1 MTSLN
6 QVQIEGIFNK
16 LISLG
21 EKFENVDHNNWVL
34 FLKIKHQRAEEGK
47 EKEIL
52 EEKLLTRFQGFEEN
66 KNKFL
71 DTLDQLK
78 NVQSNLKEEED
89 LTYYNN
95 MWERNCLSFHQFES
109 KSKID
114 DKKTWEYLN
123 FQEEMW
129 SELLTS
135 LDKTR
140 KQGAPMQKG
149 DLNENKETETLEEN
163 EVKQRKL
170 ELKIKMC
177 EDECAQATD
186 DQIRGSKTA
195 LKMLLEDLR
204 QSQKEIREMI
214 YDPDIIVTEEIS
226 AVISGA
232 KMLMRNIAQQIE
244 NLEDQEE
251 KAAQLE
257 KTEIA
262 MNLRALEAVKL
273 VPLTGPEDFI
283 QWKKSQ
289 KYINSH
295 TNGYKKSAALLA
307 TLKNPDD
314 RMMCGNLTDYN
325 KIMTLLNEKY
335 NHENIILVNM
345 KIKLEGL
352 PKAES
357 DEEELELIRT
367 VLNTYEQMRS
377 LDAEKQFDGSL
388 IYNIAQKLTDSSI
401 VSYQRFKMER
411 EELEALQAGVDLTY
425 DEDGIQTS
433 SPEVKRDPLETRL
446 EDNTAKEKEL
456 FLEFLGGE
464 AKILE
469 FLQVE

>member
-1 MTSLN
+1 
-6 QVQIEGIFNK
+6 
-16 LISLG
+16 
-21 EKFENVDHNNWVL
+21 
-34 FLKIKHQRAEEGK
+34 
-47 EKEIL
+47 
-52 EEKLLTRFQGFEEN
+52 
-66 KNKFL
+66 
-71 DTLDQLK
+71 
-78 NVQSNLKEEED
+78 
-89 LTYYNN
+89 
-95 MWERNCLSFHQFES
+95 
-109 KSKID
+109 
-114 DKKTWEYLN
+114 
-123 FQEEMW
+123 
-129 SELLTS
+129 
-135 LDKTR
+135 
-140 KQGAPMQKG
+140 
-149 DLNENKETETLEEN
+149 
-163 EVKQRKL
+163 
-170 ELKIKMC
+170 
-177 EDECAQATD
+177 
-186 DQIRGSKTA
+186 
-195 LKMLLEDLR
+195 MLLEDLR

-226 AVISGA
+226 SAISGA